1 MSYLRMV
8 KMAVMPCF
16 FAFYI
21 QQQITCNRFYV
32 YISNLIW
39 RVRQKENIKCIYT
52 VVPVVLIGSVP
63 PYLPISRFLILTLR
77 EDERDDPKDGAQLIK
92 SCTFTEVK
100 PINRAK
106 ISISYKVSMYT
117 CCCFILFYK
126 FKLERGCTRGEQR
139 LEGNCKPG
147 KTEIA
152 MSEIQ
157 YIGDD

>member
-21 QQQITCNRFYV
+21 QQQITCNRLYV

-39 RVRQKENIKCIYT
+39 RVRQKENIKCIYSSCCSYRER
-52 VVPVVLIGSVP
+52 P
-63 PYLPISRFLILTLR
+63 PISPHISVSNINSQRGWKRRSQRRCSTNKKLYFHR
-77 EDERDDPKDGAQLIK
+77 SK
-92 SCTFTEVK
+92 VK
-100 PINRAK
+100 TK

-157 YIGDD
+157 